1 MCLRECW
8 CTNFCVIISVAT
20 CYMGYIKLQSWGL
33 YIFDFGGKSFGVN
46 HQLFIKLIAMYKIK
60 PNELRFR
67 CCYLV
72 PGTSVS
78 VVGVAGVSRSCQ
90 YTQWLQSCTQLSIM
104 TSCCHRIA
112 SNSWSKINLSGKI
125 NNSTFVCII
134 TMALNNRNHLSE
146 KCLWRVLLAQ
156 PMSPI
161 CKRGGDDIYE
171 LFCSQPPGN
180 NWDVLASP
188 SVMSNNLPKWQWCQS
203 VLGIILWNHC
213 IPFSFSRKCYSYIFF

>member
-1 MCLRECW
+1 
-8 CTNFCVIISVAT
+8 
-20 CYMGYIKLQSWGL
+20 
-33 YIFDFGGKSFGVN
+33 
-46 HQLFIKLIAMYKIK
+46 MYKIK
-60 PNELRFR
+60 TNELRFR

-78 VVGVAGVSRSCQ
+78 VVGVAGVS
-90 YTQWLQSCTQLSIM
+90 
-104 TSCCHRIA
+104 
-112 SNSWSKINLSGKI
+112 GKI
-125 NNSTFVCII
+125 NNSTYVYII

-213 IPFSFSRKCYSYIFF
+213 IPFSFSRKCYSYIFFKFLLFFNKYFCLWAILKERSGHQNHWHSSF